1 MTETCRA
8 CSLVVQTV
16 DLVIK
21 KKNVKHYDK
30 RITEE
35 FLGEFQS

>member
-1 MTETCRA
+1 MIETCRA
-8 CSLVVQTV
+8 CPLVVLTI

-30 RITEE
+30 RMTEE
-35 FLGEFQS
+35 FLLEFQS